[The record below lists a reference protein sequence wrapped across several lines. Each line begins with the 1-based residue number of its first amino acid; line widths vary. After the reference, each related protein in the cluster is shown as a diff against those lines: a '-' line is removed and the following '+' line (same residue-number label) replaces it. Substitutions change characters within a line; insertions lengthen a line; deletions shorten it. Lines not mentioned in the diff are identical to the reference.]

1 MIQTLLEK
9 GMIFLLLMYILMIP
23 NLQYAPMN
31 VVKKLTMLLMRFIVT
46 MHNLT
51 YAAEGF
57 KFILQEELSLLL
69 PICISMIPNLRR
81 WQKG

>member
-1 MIQTLLEK
+1 MHL
-9 GMIFLLLMYILMIP
+9 
-23 NLQYAPMN
+23 N
-31 VVKKLTMLLMRFIVT
+31 VVKKLTMLLMI
-46 MHNLT
+46 HCDDAHLT

-81 WQKG
+81 WQKGLTLLLMIFLVTMHILTYAPE